1 MGDPA
6 PDIRASDAER
16 ERTAATVREAV
27 ADGRLTMVEGDERLA
42 AAYGAVY
49 RGELVPITA
58 DLEPAPFPDPT
69 VYADV
74 DRPVASGRPDST
86 ASFAVLSGTQRRGPW
101 VPGRTHRVAVVMG
114 GAELDFRQARL
125 DGAGLDIEAFAMM
138 GGVTIDLRGAAIG
151 AGVDIRAVAF
161 MGGVE
166 VIVDPET
173 TVVETGIGIMGG
185 FEDGTVPPRPPDG
198 PVVRMS
204 GLAVMGGV
212 SVTRKPADAR
222 EVRRDDRP
230 GEITPG

>member
-1 MGDPA
+1 MSDPA

-16 ERTAATVREAV
+16 ERTATTVRQAV
-27 ADGRLTMVEGDERLA
+27 TDGRLTVVEGDERLA
-42 AAYGAVY
+42 AAYGAVH

-58 DLEPAPFPDPT
+58 DLEPIPYPDPT
-69 VYADV
+69 IHADV
-74 DRPVASGRPDST
+74 DRPGPGARPDST
-86 ASFAVLSGTQRRGPW
+86 ASFAVMSGAQRRGPW
-101 VPGRTHRVAVVMG
+101 VPGRTHRVAVLMG
-114 GAELDFRQARL
+114 GAELDFRTARL
-125 DGAGLDIEAFAMM
+125 DGDGLDVEVFAMM

-173 TVVETGIGIMGG
+173 TVLETGIGIMGG
-185 FEDGTVPPRPPDG
+185 FEDGTVPPHRPDG

-212 SVTRKPADAR
+212 SVTREPTDVEGGR
-222 EVRRDDRP
+222 GTDRP
-230 GEITPG
+230 GITPG